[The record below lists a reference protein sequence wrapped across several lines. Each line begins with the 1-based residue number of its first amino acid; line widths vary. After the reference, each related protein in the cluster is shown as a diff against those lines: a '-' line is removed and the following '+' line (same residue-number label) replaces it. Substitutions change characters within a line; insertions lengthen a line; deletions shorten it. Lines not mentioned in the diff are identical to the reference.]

1 MAETETQTDLKPA
14 ASEAQSTSSDSNQP
28 APTRPRRAGVIFA
41 VLLSLIAIGGAGYFG
56 YRLELQVVPQLESD
70 RNQSLLITE
79 ELTALE
85 VASENRAE
93 QMQKEV
99 QALRAALDQQSNEV
113 DSLGMQIERSSSDF
127 AEKINAAIESASSA
141 QDNVDQ
147 QPKEWQIED
156 IALLLLIGGK
166 QLQLTRDPTSVL
178 PIWDVA
184 DQQISRIVDPQMLVV
199 RIRIGEEIEL
209 MKAMQVVDIENVSGR
224 LIELVERTESLPLR
238 TELTNPPVDQSQ
250 ATDDSADQ
258 QESSEGNY
266 VAALWTDLKSLVR
279 VQKIGDEST
288 LPLNPSL
295 ANELTQQIKL
305 SLLAAQIAAL
315 QGQTGVYQTN
325 LEYVESVLDRYFNTH
340 DDSVVEYSD
349 TLDRL
354 FQTPVESQIPDVSG
368 SYKLL
373 QEILDRAPI
382 E

>member
-56 YRLELQVVPQLESD
+56 YRLELQVIPQLESD
-70 RNQSLLITE
+70 RNQSVLITE

-85 VASENRAE
+85 EASENHAE
-93 QMQKEV
+93 QLQKEV

-127 AEKINAAIESASSA
+127 AEKINAAIESASSV
-141 QDNVDQ
+141 QENVDQ
-147 QPKEWQIED
+147 QPKEWQVED

-166 QLQLTRDPTSVL
+166 QLQLTRDPASVL

-199 RIRIGEEIEL
+199 RIQIGEEIEL
-209 MKAMQVVDIENVSGR
+209 MKAMQVVDVDNVSDR

-238 TELTNPPVDQSQ
+238 TELTDLPVDQSQ

-258 QESSEGNY
+258 QESSDSNY
-266 VAALWTDLKSLVR
+266 AAALWTDLKSLVR

-315 QGQTGVYQTN
+315 QGQTGG
-325 LEYVESVLDRYFNTH
+325 L
-340 DDSVVEYSD
+340 
-349 TLDRL
+349 
-354 FQTPVESQIPDVSG
+354 PD
-368 SYKLL
+368 
-373 QEILDRAPI
+373 
-382 E
+382 